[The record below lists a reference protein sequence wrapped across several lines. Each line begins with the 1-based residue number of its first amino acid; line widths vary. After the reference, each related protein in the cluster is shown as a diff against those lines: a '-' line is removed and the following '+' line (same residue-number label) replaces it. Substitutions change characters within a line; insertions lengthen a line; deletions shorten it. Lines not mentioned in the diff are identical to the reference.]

1 MEVLNPLRCNLK
13 PPGFV
18 SQTAKGLKSKC
29 SGITATNNVAA
40 GSFHAGFCTYSYDC
54 TDDATAAAERGNEA
68 HSARFG
74 AWVLS
79 HSLTCSKYG
88 GITVHKTVENGLS
101 LQGRTAKYM
110 ASNVIS
116 ADNRVGI
123 AVRRRAPAPECQLD
137 A

>member
-1 MEVLNPLRCNLK
+1 MPQK
-13 PPGFV
+13 
-18 SQTAKGLKSKC
+18 AKGLKSKC

-54 TDDATAAAERGNEA
+54 ATAATAAAERGNEA

-110 ASNVIS
+110 ASGVIS

-123 AVRRRAPAPECQLD
+123 AVRIPAPA
-137 A
+137 